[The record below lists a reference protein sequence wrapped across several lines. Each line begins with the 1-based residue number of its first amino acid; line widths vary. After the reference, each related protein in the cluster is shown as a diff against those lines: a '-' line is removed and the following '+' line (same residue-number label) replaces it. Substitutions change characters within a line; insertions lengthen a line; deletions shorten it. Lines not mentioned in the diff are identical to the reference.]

1 MARVADSQRE
11 AADEAA
17 EVLNNLHVD
26 DVHSLQDKDPEPD
39 AHGQGGYRF
48 DTAEHQQQLREQRT
62 QLWNWLKG
70 VGAHMF
76 KEGIN
81 LTKIS
86 LPVCLFEPRSFLER
100 LTTNWEY
107 NSLLVAAAGCADPAD
122 RLRYVVAFAV
132 SGLCRQV
139 SFHKPFNPILGET
152 YQAVYPNGIEV
163 YCEQISHHPPIS
175 SWQVYEPEG
184 KFVFY
189 GNGNWVAGIKGN
201 SVKGRQTGTNCVTF
215 ASDGASVEYEL
226 PGLQVKGVLW
236 GTRVLKYSGQMVF
249 KDVKNGLTATID
261 VDPQPQTG
269 FLTGWFRAKKAPHKP
284 DQVRAIGVDPT
295 PQPPQQ
301 QQQQQREQQPHPLS
315 GNRRAEVTE
324 VSNVMEAE
332 AAGGPGPEPEPGRLG
347 SGGEGAGREGG
358 EEEAAEAAEVVGGA
372 GTGGVDARG
381 AMAGDG
387 GDGGD
392 DAAETGRAGVDG
404 VDGGGGGAVV
414 EGQASGGSVDVVE
427 AGTEAAAAGA
437 AAGAGVASAGVA
449 NAGGA
454 VGGSGQPA
462 ADGGGR
468 GGGAA
473 GVAGLLARAA
483 TDWVAGSH
491 WFGGGGG
498 SGAAVGGADTGS
510 QTLIVGKLCRGD
522 TVIDTCHG
530 NWLHYFEWDKGA
542 NGGRAKRLWDIRTS
556 TVTPAVPV
564 SDPLPSDCR
573 NREDVVFLKAKD
585 QPKSQEWKLTLEER
599 QRRDR
604 KLRKEGGGVNE
615 H

>member
-1 MARVADSQRE
+1 MAKVCDSQRE

-17 EVLNNLHVD
+17 EVLSNLHVD
-26 DVHSLQDKDPEPD
+26 DVHSLNDKDPEPD

-48 DTAEHQQQLREQRT
+48 DTPEHQQQLREQRT

-107 NSLLVAAAGCADPAD
+107 NSLLVAAAACADPAD

-184 KFVFY
+184 KFVFF

-261 VDPQPQTG
+261 VDPQPQAG
-269 FLTGWFRAKKAPHKP
+269 FLTGWFRAKKA
-284 DQVRAIGVDPT
+284 V
-295 PQPPQQ
+295 
-301 QQQQQREQQPHPLS
+301 
-315 GNRRAEVTE
+315 
-324 VSNVMEAE
+324 
-332 AAGGPGPEPEPGRLG
+332 
-347 SGGEGAGREGG
+347 
-358 EEEAAEAAEVVGGA
+358 
-372 GTGGVDARG
+372 
-381 AMAGDG
+381 
-387 GDGGD
+387 
-392 DAAETGRAGVDG
+392 
-404 VDGGGGGAVV
+404 
-414 EGQASGGSVDVVE
+414 
-427 AGTEAAAAGA
+427 
-437 AAGAGVASAGVA
+437 
-449 NAGGA
+449 
-454 VGGSGQPA
+454 
-462 ADGGGR
+462 
-468 GGGAA
+468 
-473 GVAGLLARAA
+473 
-483 TDWVAGSH
+483 
-491 WFGGGGG
+491 
-498 SGAAVGGADTGS
+498 
-510 QTLIVGKLCRGD
+510 VGKLCRGD

-542 NGGRAKRLWDIRTS
+542 NGGRAKRLWDIRTAS
-556 TVTPAVPV
+556 VTPAVAV
-564 SDPLPSDCR
+564 ADPLPSDCR